1 MLIWTRDLT
10 RYSLIKSFKVFQ
22 WKFTSNHL
30 VHRRGFIFVLW
41 NFSNRSVSKSSMIYF
56 WNSVLLKILRKKK
69 LESWNILKCKQIYLE
84 IFESKHNFH
93 YSILFNLY
101 SDKIKLNKASHLQVC
116 SLFPGMT
123 YLEIPGRNSLVVK
136 RINRRNS
143 KPLMHSFADF
153 IYVPNVFFFKKKK
166 LNALFE

>member
-22 WKFTSNHL
+22 WKFTSNHRSYSSSWL
-30 VHRRGFIFVLW
+30 VLFVLW

-56 WNSVLLKILRKKK
+56 WNFVLLKILRKKIGIIEYFK
-69 LESWNILKCKQIYLE
+69 MQTDLFRNFWKQ
-84 IFESKHNFH
+84 KHNFH

-136 RINRRNS
+136 RINEKQQTLDAFFRRFYLRS
-143 KPLMHSFADF
+143 ECLS
-153 IYVPNVFFFKKKK
+153 FFF
-166 LNALFE
+166 FFF

>member
-1 MLIWTRDLT
+1 MKIHEQSSILFIVVACPICPLKFFESICVEIFHDLF
-10 RYSLIKSFKVFQ
+10 LKFCAFK
-22 WKFTSNHL
+22 
-30 VHRRGFIFVLW
+30 
-41 NFSNRSVSKSSMIYF
+41 NFE
-56 WNSVLLKILRKKK
+56 KKK
-69 LESWNILKCKQIYLE
+69 LESSNILKCKQIYLE

-136 RINRRNS
+136 RINEKQQTLDAFFRRFYLRS
-143 KPLMHSFADF
+143 ECLS
-153 IYVPNVFFFKKKK
+153 FFFFFFKKK